1 MHDYIYKPLK
11 ERDQTFRSSSDT
23 KSELRKAAALIA
35 IKKEEEGQFP
45 SVTCTLSL

>member
-1 MHDYIYKPLK
+1 MHHYIYKPLK

-35 IKKEEEGQFP
+35 IKKKKEQLP
-45 SVTCTLSL
+45 SVTRTLSL

>member
-11 ERDQTFRSSSDT
+11 ERDRTFRSSSYA

-35 IKKEEEGQFP
+35 IKKKKKNNF
-45 SVTCTLSL
+45 LA